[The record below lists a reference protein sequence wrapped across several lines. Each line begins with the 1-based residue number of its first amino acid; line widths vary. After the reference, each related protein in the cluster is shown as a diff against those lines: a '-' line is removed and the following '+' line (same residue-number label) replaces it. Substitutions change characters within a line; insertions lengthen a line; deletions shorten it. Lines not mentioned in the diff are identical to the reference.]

1 MLLGLLWRE
10 HKTEITLPPPTGHF
24 VVGRTTYTWVNNAQT
39 DDEDDSRRAEKAL
52 LKLISAAREE
62 VVQNLTIAYGNTSC
76 LLVSLWNSTKLHRQ
90 EDCEDGGCNECEES
104 ADSILNYDIEEK
116 GPAYAWLDQGAGQV
130 L

>member
-1 MLLGLLWRE
+1 
-10 HKTEITLPPPTGHF
+10 
-24 VVGRTTYTWVNNAQT
+24 
-39 DDEDDSRRAEKAL
+39 
-52 LKLISAAREE
+52 